1 MVRATI
7 QLYGRAESAC
17 GAVDALR
24 AVGLGDAN
32 IASLVLATDSSC
44 RHPSSPP
51 LVAKARSVRASIP
64 GLGPCIIT
72 GWLVDDLPDGR
83 QPSTEG
89 WLRQL
94 LKRAGASEKD
104 IQMGVTTLQGGGG
117 LVSVRSND
125 RIGSEPTV
133 DDILKGRGA

>member
-1 MVRATI
+1 M
-7 QLYGRAESAC
+7 
-17 GAVDALR
+17 
-24 AVGLGDAN
+24 
-32 IASLVLATDSSC
+32 
-44 RHPSSPP
+44 
-51 LVAKARSVRASIP
+51 RASIP

-133 DDILKGRGA
+133 DDILKGCGP